1 MAMRGLN
8 LIAVLKAFFRRLKP
22 RPISAVG
29 ELPKPMP
36 EGPLA
41 QQSPQTG
48 STPAQDTS
56 PSQEA
61 REEPRIPGS
70 ESNQSQEA
78 SSTEAEIEAELA
90 EIGKEVKEEVR
101 PAIKEEPSEI
111 VLFEEFR
118 AERFL
123 LTMPFFFIGGIE
135 KIEIGNPRGPF
146 YWKVS
151 AHQDYGKPEELALS
165 LHRKVEEI
173 IQGMPRPLSNPL
185 PLGSLYRIS
194 AMLGLSWG
202 GRTAKKLKAAFES
215 IKATVIKAKI
225 GKCELITGPYESVYF
240 KGERMPNGEVADQVY
255 LFLADWYL
263 DNLNRNQVRHLDTKF
278 YSELSLYEKRL
289 YELIGAKFYG
299 IFEVEMVDG
308 EKKLKQLRPFINYR
322 YSTLCQLLPTK
333 RQKYLSRHKAL
344 LEAHKGLTDKGF
356 FLRVEEERLKKDN
369 FGEEWLFRYY
379 PGERAKA
386 EILKYLE
393 PKRPPQPEAAPLLEG
408 KRVYNSPLSPQE
420 IEQRAFEIAE
430 KLGDIRLSAE
440 GKRVMTNPGFY
451 IHLVRHCPEEII
463 NTALIDTEMEW
474 RDGKIHTSKAQFFTW
489 WVQELAASR
498 HYDLQ
503 LKVEAP
509 KPDTETA

>member
-1 MAMRGLN
+1 MVMRRLN
-8 LIAVLKAFFRRLKP
+8 LIAILKAFFKRLRP
-22 RPISAVG
+22 RPSLVLS
-29 ELPKPMP
+29 ELPKPMS
-36 EGPLA
+36 EEPLA
-41 QQSPQTG
+41 QQSSQTG
-48 STPAQDTS
+48 SAPTQDAS
-56 PSQEA
+56 LPQEPE
-61 REEPRIPGS
+61 EEPRSPGS
-70 ESNQSQEA
+70 ESRQSQEA

-90 EIGKEVKEEVR
+90 ELGKEVQEEVR

-111 VLFEEFR
+111 VLFEEFQ

-165 LHRKVEEI
+165 LHRVVEQI
-173 IQGMPRPLSNPL
+173 IQGMPRPLKNPL
-185 PLGSLYRIS
+185 PLGSLHRIS
-194 AMLGLSWG
+194 TMLGLSWSG
-202 GRTAKKLKAAFES
+202 NTARRLKVAFKS
-215 IKATVIKAKI
+215 IMATVIEAKV
-225 GKCELITGPYESVYF
+225 GKSELITGPYESVYF
-240 KGERMPNGEVADQVY
+240 RGERMPNGEVADQVY

-263 DNLNRNQVRHLDTKF
+263 DNLNCNQVRHLDTKF

-299 IFEVEMVDG
+299 IFEVELVNG

-322 YSTLCQLLPTK
+322 YSTLCQLLPSK
-333 RQKYLSRHKAL
+333 RRRYLSKHYAL

-356 FLRVEEERLKKDN
+356 FARVEEEKLKKDD

-408 KRVYNSPLSPQE
+408 KRIYNSPLTPQE

-430 KLGDIRLSAE
+430 KLGDVRLSAE
-440 GKRVMTNPGFY
+440 GKRVMANPGFY
-451 IHLVRHCPEEII
+451 IHLVRHCPEELI

-509 KPDTETA
+509 KPETA